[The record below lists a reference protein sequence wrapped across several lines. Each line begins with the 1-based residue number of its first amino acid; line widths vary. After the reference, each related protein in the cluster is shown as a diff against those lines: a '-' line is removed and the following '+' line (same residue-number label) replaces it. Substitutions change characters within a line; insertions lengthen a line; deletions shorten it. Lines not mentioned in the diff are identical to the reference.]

1 MGSEMCIRDRG
12 YTQFQMKVG
21 AEPSVDI
28 RRINLVAKDLKPGN
42 ILGAD
47 ANCGWKQ
54 HDAIRVINA
63 VSNLDIYIEQP
74 CLTYEECKVVRK
86 KTNLPFILDECMDS
100 IQSALRAWS
109 ENSVD
114 IINLK
119 ISRLG
124 GLSKSKLFKDI
135 CSSLGI
141 SLTIEDSWGSQIT
154 DAAIA
159 HLAHTTPTDL
169 HFQSSAFHEYTK
181 IETAIGAPTIE
192 SGYMYCSNKPG
203 LGISPNYEVLGN
215 PVMHLFDRV

>member
-1 MGSEMCIRDRG
+1 M
-12 YTQFQMKVG
+12 
-21 AEPSVDI
+21 
-28 RRINLVAKDLKPGN
+28 
-42 ILGAD
+42 
-47 ANCGWKQ
+47 
-54 HDAIRVINA
+54 
-63 VSNLDIYIEQP
+63 
-74 CLTYEECKVVRK
+74 TYEECKVVRK

-141 SLTIEDSWGSQIT
+141 SLTIEDLKSNHGCGNCT
-154 DAAIA
+154 FT
-159 HLAHTTPTDL
+159 HTTPTDL
-169 HFQSSAFHEYTK
+169 HFQSSAFHEYTN

-203 LGISPNYEVLGN
+203 LGIIPNYDVLGN